1 MNNVLHTKFGT
12 ARLNAEGYYYI
23 SSRKEGNM
31 FEYLHRL
38 IFKDF
43 YKCEIPKGYHVH
55 HKNGIKTDNCVLN
68 LQLLDGKKHSQLH
81 NNEENNHWKGKHH
94 TFETIQK
101 MSKTKN
107 TLGYL
112 RVSKQ
117 SCKGCKQG
125 FIYAYRTVIN
135 GKTISIKSVT
145 IEKLKEKVIKK
156 GFPWMKL

>member
-12 ARLNAEGYYYI
+12 ARINAEGYYYI

-31 FEYLHRL
+31 LEYLHRL

-43 YKCEIPKGYHVH
+43 YKCEIPKGYHIH
-55 HKNGIKTDNCVLN
+55 HKNGIKTDNCILN
-68 LQLLDGKKHSQLH
+68 LQLINGKEHSSLH
-81 NNEENNHWKGKHH
+81 SAEGNEYWKGNNH
-94 TFETIQK
+94 TLETIKK

-112 RVSKQ
+112 RVGKQ
-117 SCKGCKQG
+117 SCKRCKQG
-125 FIYAYRTVIN
+125 FIYVYRA
-135 GKTISIKSVT
+135 TISGKKINIKSVS
-145 IEKLKEKVIKK
+145 IEKLKEKVIER